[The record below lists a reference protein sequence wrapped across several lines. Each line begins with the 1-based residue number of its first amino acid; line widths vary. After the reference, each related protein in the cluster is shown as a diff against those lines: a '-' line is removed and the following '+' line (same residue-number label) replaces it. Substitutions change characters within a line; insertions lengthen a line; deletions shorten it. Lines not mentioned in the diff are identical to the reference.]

1 MGILYVIGTPIG
13 NLNDISFRALEVLKS
28 VDYIA
33 CEDTRQSL
41 KLLNHFEIKKKLV
54 AYHKFNENEKSKT
67 IIDDLL
73 NGLSVAIVTDAGT
86 PCISD
91 PGYILVKKAHENN
104 IQVIAIPGA
113 SAVVSALS
121 VSGIDTSQFSFIGF
135 LPIDNKKFNDEITKM
150 LESKI
155 RTFVIYESPKRIIKL
170 FSKLVDIFPHSLVYV
185 ASDLTKIHERG
196 FYGYIEDVFSTLLN
210 DSNVER
216 GEYAI
221 VLNKYENEKKIDQK
235 EDDLSIEALL
245 IDIMVKNKIG
255 LKDAIGVLNSNCEKY
270 SKNDIYDASLTLKK
284 MFQ

>member
-1 MGILYVIGTPIG
+1 MGILYIVGTPIG
-13 NLNDISFRALEVLKS
+13 NLNDITFRALEVLKS

-41 KLLNHFEIKKKLV
+41 KLLNHFDIKKKLV
-54 AYHKFNENEKSKT
+54 AYHKFNENEKSKS
-67 IIDDLL
+67 IIEDLL
-73 NGLSVAIVTDAGT
+73 NGLSVAVITDAGT

-135 LPIDNKKFNDEITKM
+135 LPVDNKKFNDEIAKIV
-150 LESKI
+150 ESKI
-155 RTFVIYESPKRIIKL
+155 RTFVIYESPKRIVKL
-170 FSKLVDIFPHSLVYV
+170 FSKLVEVFPHSLVYV

-196 FYGYIEDVFSTLLN
+196 FYGYVEDVYSMLSS
-210 DSNVER
+210 DENVEK

-221 VLNKYENEKKIDQK
+221 VLNKCIVEENSNDALE
-235 EDDLSIEALL
+235 LSIEAELV
-245 IDIMVKNKIG
+245 DIMIKENVG
-255 LKDAIGVLNSNCEKY
+255 LKDAIGILNLHRDKY
-270 SKNDIYDASLTLKK
+270 SKKEIYNASLTLKD
-284 MFQ
+284 MFQK